1 MGNVLSD
8 AEFAHFFDEIARF
21 DFQLSRQLIDSD
33 LARIQKYRYLP
44 AVCVILT
51 TSDSTPLTKSFSG

>member
-8 AEFAHFFDEIARF
+8 AEFAHFFDEIARL
-21 DFQLSRQLIDSD
+21 DFKLPRELIDSD

-44 AVCVILT
+44 AVPAVLT
-51 TSDSTPLTKSFSG
+51 PRSSTP

>member
-44 AVCVILT
+44 AVRAILT
-51 TSDSTPLTKSFSG
+51 AADSTPLTKNFSG